1 MFTGIVECIGRVT
14 AAARRAEVLRLC
26 VEVPLDLSGTRIG
39 ESFSISGVCL
49 TVVRIERPSVE
60 FDVSAETLERTTL
73 GSVRPGAKVN
83 VERALRLSDRL
94 GGHLVTGHIDA
105 TGEVVGMVGTAQ
117 GVRLEVRA
125 GSPCAPYL
133 VEKGSICLDG
143 VSLTLGECG
152 ADRFV
157 VHLIPHTLKTTTLQY
172 LRVGDRVNLEA
183 DIIAKYVER
192 FLGRSGLAGA
202 RGHGV
207 SRDLLEKSGFL

>member
-14 AAARRAEVLRLC
+14 AASRRAEVLRLC
-26 VEVPLDLSGTRIG
+26 VEVPLDLSGTCVG

-49 TVVRIERPSVE
+49 TVVRVERTSVE

-73 GSVRPGAKVN
+73 GSLRPGAKVN

-94 GGHLVTGHIDA
+94 GGHLVTGHIDS
-105 TGEVVGMVGTAQ
+105 TGEVVGLVGATE

-125 GSPCAPYL
+125 GAPCAPYL

-143 VSLTLGECG
+143 VSLTLGQCRQ
-152 ADRFV
+152 DRFV

-172 LRVGDRVNLEA
+172 LKAGDRVNLEA
-183 DIIAKYVER
+183 DIIAKYVGR
-192 FLGRSGLAGA
+192 LLGRSGLAGA
-202 RGHGV
+202 RGNGV
-207 SRDLLEKSGFL
+207 SKDLLEKSGFL